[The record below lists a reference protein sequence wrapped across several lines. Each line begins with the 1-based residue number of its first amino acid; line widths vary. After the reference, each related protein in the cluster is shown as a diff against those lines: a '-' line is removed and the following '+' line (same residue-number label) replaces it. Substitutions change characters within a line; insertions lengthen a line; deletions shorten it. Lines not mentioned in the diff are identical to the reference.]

1 MAGDDGAR
9 ETTDELAVRAAWLYY
24 VDGLTQAQVAER
36 LYVSRPTVG
45 RLLDRARSAGAVRI
59 EIATEHLGS
68 FRLAREIQDRYGLRD
83 VLVVPSSGDG
93 LPFAERNA
101 RLAVAGATYLGRF
114 LHPGAVV
121 GVAWG
126 DTVQHTLTQLP
137 ESVLDGVTF
146 TALTGGIDYI
156 SKRVLASPSLAGRL
170 RGIPAPLIV
179 STASVATL
187 LRQEAPVKDVL
198 ALGGQ
203 ASIAITSIG
212 AAVTDGSA
220 VNSGIATVD
229 EVERWAAA
237 GAVGDMLG
245 EWIDA
250 DGAIVDATSD
260 RRIGIPLDE
269 LRSIDHVIGI
279 AGGRQKV
286 AAIAG
291 ALAGGY
297 FDVLITDE
305 EAADGLL
312 AMPTRPHA
320 AHPSHEAATVEP
332 AAES

>member
-1 MAGDDGAR
+1 MADDASR
-9 ETTDELAVRAAWLYY
+9 ESSDELAVRAAWLYY
-24 VDGLTQAQVAER
+24 VDGLTQAEVASR

-45 RLLDRARSAGAVRI
+45 RLLERARRAGAVRI
-59 EIATEHLGS
+59 EIATDHLAG
-68 FRLAREIQDRYGLRD
+68 FRLARSIQDRYGLRD

-137 ESVLDGVTF
+137 DSVLDGVTF

-156 SKRVLASPSLAGRL
+156 TKRVLASPALAGRL

-179 STASVATL
+179 SSSSVADL
-187 LRQEAPVKDVL
+187 LREEAPVKEVL
-198 ALGGQ
+198 ALGSQ
-203 ASIAITSIG
+203 ATIAITSIG
-212 AAVTDGSA
+212 AAVADGSA

-229 EVERWAAA
+229 EVERFAAA

-250 DGAIVDATSD
+250 DGEIVDATSD
-260 RRIGIPLDE
+260 RRIGIPLAE
-269 LRSIDHVIGI
+269 LREIEHVIGI
-279 AGGRQKV
+279 AGGSQKA

-305 EAADGLL
+305 DAAEALLALPSPEPDEAAE
-312 AMPTRPHA
+312 PSTA
-320 AHPSHEAATVEP
+320 A